1 MARHLTATIPYVCED
16 CGAEGMAKQS
26 HKTVCDVCRH
36 ERNRVRVNERNRAR
50 ARAKREAS

>member
-36 ERNRVRVNERNRAR
+36 ERNRRRVNKRNRAR